1 MFMGQIPS
9 AVDGINHI
17 FSMSVSRNGDI
28 YVVIPAYQFVLKYNK
43 KGNVTDRIPL
53 VADPA
58 TILETSHDRL
68 IITHHSLR
76 STVCLYTKDPLNSNI
91 FISQKLPSFFL

>member
-9 AVDGINHI
+9 TVDGINHI

-43 KGNVTDRIPL
+43 KAML
-53 VADPA
+53 
-58 TILETSHDRL
+58 L
-68 IITHHSLR
+68 IGYIWWRAHS
-76 STVCLYTKDPLNSNI
+76 K
-91 FISQKLPSFFL
+91 F